1 MYTKKIYFSGGSFHD
16 LQSVFK
22 ELTGVINVR
31 CGYINPASTPVDY
44 ESVTA
49 GRVDVV
55 MGICVEYNPKKTDVS
70 YLLDI
75 LFSVADPYSENRQGD
90 LIGPMFMCGVY
101 YNTPEDLPQIQ
112 LHLNFMANRT
122 NPPAVAGSNLTINDP
137 VSDQKQR
144 RKLFVKSE
152 VIKTFVEAEETHQDY
167 FEKNPDAPRQI
178 DIQKFKEYI
187 NS

>member
-16 LQSVFK
+16 LQAVFK

-75 LFSVADPYSENRQGD
+75 HFSVAIP
-90 LIGPMFMCGVY
+90 
-101 YNTPEDLPQIQ
+101 T
-112 LHLNFMANRT
+112 
-122 NPPAVAGSNLTINDP
+122 
-137 VSDQKQR
+137 
-144 RKLFVKSE
+144 VKIAK
-152 VIKTFVEAEETHQDY
+152 VT
-167 FEKNPDAPRQI
+167 
-178 DIQKFKEYI
+178 
-187 NS
+187 